1 VTHARTHA
9 RTHTQTDTHTQRD
22 THRHTHRH
30 THTQGEKASFSAL
43 KEGRYTARWNRH
55 LQRHRGALH
64 AIQVGSTASQA
75 GENVRPNEYERPN
88 EYR

>member
-1 VTHARTHA
+1 MERRTE
-9 RTHTQTDTHTQRD
+9 
-22 THRHTHRH
+22 
-30 THTQGEKASFSAL
+30 EKADAHQLDRMLSI
-43 KEGRYTARWNRH
+43 GRYTARWNRH
-55 LQRHRGALH
+55 LPRHRGALH